1 MLAPLVALLMVQL
14 QPTEARISRYRTMK
28 IWPAPDPKKAKRAQR
43 RARHEGFF
51 AQTTHVLLRATSE
64 FMEDNIMNVA
74 ASATF
79 YILLGFFP
87 AIAAFVSLYGLF
99 ANVNNVSAHLSYLS
113 GLLPASVLH
122 FVGTEMVRI
131 TMTYPARLSGTFFI
145 SLAFSI
151 WSANAGVLALIA
163 GLNVAYEEREN
174 RSWIRGRLI
183 SLSITAG
190 ILLVSVGAVFLFLAL
205 PVMQAALGVGSLH
218 LLRVFRWP
226 IIYAGTIAIL
236 TAMYAYGTSGRS
248 RGHRRVF
255 PGALLAASA
264 WLGCSF
270 LFSWYVANYAHYD
283 RTYGSLAAVVGFLI
297 WIWLG
302 LMVVLFGAELNCELE
317 RLHSPKPPLP
327 PDAKT
332 AL

>member
-1 MLAPLVALLMVQL
+1 
-14 QPTEARISRYRTMK
+14 MK
-28 IWPAPDPKKAKRAQR
+28 IWPAPDPKTSARTHDHAQH
-43 RARHEGFF
+43 AGVV
-51 AQTTHVLLRATSE
+51 AQTAHVLLRSASE

-87 AIAAFVSLYGLF
+87 AVAAFVSLYGLF
-99 ANVNNVSAHLSYLS
+99 ANVNNVGAHLSYLS
-113 GLLPASVLH
+113 GFLPASVLR
-122 FVGTEMVRI
+122 FVGSELMRI
-131 TMTYPARLSGTFFI
+131 TMTHPSKLSGTFLL

-151 WSANAGVLALIA
+151 WSANAGVLSLIA

-174 RSWIRGRLI
+174 RSWIIGRLI
-183 SLSITAG
+183 SLSITVG
-190 ILLVSVGAVFLFLAL
+190 VLVVSVGAVFLFLAL
-205 PVMQAALGVGSLH
+205 PLMQAALGLTSLH

-236 TAMYAYGTSGRS
+236 SAMYWYGTSGRP
-248 RGHRRVF
+248 RGHRRIL
-255 PGALLAASA
+255 PGTLLAATA

-283 RTYGSLAAVVGFLI
+283 RTYGSLAAVVGFLV

-302 LMVVLFGAELNCELE
+302 LMVILFGAELNCEIE
-317 RLHSPKPPLP
+317 RLHGPRPPLP

-332 AL
+332 TL

>member
-1 MLAPLVALLMVQL
+1 MQSAG
-14 QPTEARISRYRTMK
+14 R
-28 IWPAPDPKKAKRAQR
+28 
-43 RARHEGFF
+43 
-51 AQTTHVLLRATSE
+51 VLLRSASE

-113 GLLPASVLH
+113 GFLPASVLH
-122 FVGTEMVRI
+122 FVGSELVRI
-131 TMTYPARLSGTFFI
+131 TMTHPSKLSGTFLL

-151 WSANAGVLALIA
+151 WSANAGVLSLIA
-163 GLNVAYEEREN
+163 GLNVAYEERES
-174 RSWIRGRLI
+174 RSWIIGRLI
-183 SLSITAG
+183 SLSITIG
-190 ILLVSVGAVFLFLAL
+190 VLVVSVGAVFLFLAL
-205 PVMQAALGVGSLH
+205 PLMQTALGLNSLH

-236 TAMYAYGTSGRS
+236 SAMYWYGTSGRP
-248 RGHRRVF
+248 RGHRRIL
-255 PGALLAASA
+255 PGALLAATV
-264 WLGCSF
+264 WLGGSL

-283 RTYGSLAAVVGFLI
+283 RTYGSLAAMVGFMI

-302 LMVVLFGAELNCELE
+302 LMVILLGAELNCEIE
-317 RLHSPKPPLP
+317 RLHGPRPPLP

-332 AL
+332 TL

>member
-1 MLAPLVALLMVQL
+1 
-14 QPTEARISRYRTMK
+14 MK
-28 IWPAPDPKKAKRAQR
+28 AWPAPDPKTSKRAR
-43 RARHEGFF
+43 HRARHEGFV
-51 AQTTHVLLRATSE
+51 AQTTHVLWRAACE

-74 ASATF
+74 ASSTF

-99 ANVNNVSAHLSYLS
+99 ADVNNVSAHLSYLR
-113 GLLPASVLH
+113 GFLPANVLR
-122 FVGTEMVRI
+122 FVGSEMVRI
-131 TMTYPARLSGTFFI
+131 TTTHPSRLSGTFFI

-174 RSWIRGRLI
+174 RSWIIGRLI
-183 SLSITAG
+183 SLAITIGVLA
-190 ILLVSVGAVFLFLAL
+190 VSVGAVFLFLAL
-205 PVMQAALGVGSLH
+205 PVMQDALGIGSLH
-218 LLRVFRWP
+218 LLRLFRWP

-236 TAMYAYGTSGRS
+236 SAMYWYGTSGRP
-248 RGHRRVF
+248 RGHRRIL
-255 PGALLAASA
+255 PGALLAATA

-302 LMVVLFGAELNCELE
+302 LMVILFGAELNCELE

-327 PDAKT
+327 PNAKT
-332 AL
+332 TL

>member
-1 MLAPLVALLMVQL
+1 
-14 QPTEARISRYRTMK
+14 MK
-28 IWPAPDPKKAKRAQR
+28 IWPAPDPKTSK
-43 RARHEGFF
+43 RARHRARHAGFW
-51 AQTTHVLLRATSE
+51 AQTTHVLLRATNE
-64 FMEDNIMNVA
+64 FLEDNIMNVA

-99 ANVNNVSAHLSYLS
+99 ANVKNVSAHLSYLS
-113 GLLPASVLH
+113 GFLPESVLQ
-122 FVGTEMVRI
+122 FVGSEMVRI
-131 TMTYPARLSGTFFI
+131 TTTHPSNLSGTFFI

-174 RSWIRGRLI
+174 RSWIIGRLI
-183 SLSITAG
+183 SLAITVG
-190 ILLVSVGAVFLFLAL
+190 VLIVSVGAVFLFLAL
-205 PVMQAALGVGSLH
+205 PVMQVALGIASLH
-218 LLRVFRWP
+218 LLRIFRWP

-236 TAMYAYGTSGRS
+236 SAMYWYGTSGRP
-248 RGHRRVF
+248 RGHRRIL
-255 PGALLAASA
+255 PGALLAATA

-270 LFSWYVANYAHYD
+270 LFSWYVANYAHYG

-317 RLHSPKPPLP
+317 RLHGPKPPLP

-332 AL
+332 TL

>member
-1 MLAPLVALLMVQL
+1 
-14 QPTEARISRYRTMK
+14 MK
-28 IWPAPDPKKAKRAQR
+28 VWPAPEPRGKARKTRPPGQP
-43 RARHEGFF
+43 GFTQS
-51 AQTTHVLLRATSE
+51 AGHVLLRSASE
-64 FMEDNIMNVA
+64 FMEDNIMNIA

-87 AIAAFVSLYGLF
+87 AVAAFVSLYGLF
-99 ANVNNVSAHLSYLS
+99 ANVNNVSSHLSYLS
-113 GLLPASVLH
+113 GLLPGSVLR
-122 FVGTEMVRI
+122 FVGSEMVRI
-131 TMTYPARLSGTFFI
+131 TMTHPSRLSGTFFI

-151 WSANAGVLALIA
+151 WSANAGVLSLIA

-174 RSWIRGRLI
+174 RSWIIGRLI
-183 SLSITAG
+183 SLLITIG
-190 ILLVSVGAVFLFLAL
+190 VLIVSVGAVFLFLAL
-205 PVMQAALGVGSLH
+205 PVMQAALGLTSLH

-236 TAMYAYGTSGRS
+236 SAMYWYGTSGRP
-248 RGHRRVF
+248 RGHRRIL
-255 PGALLAASA
+255 PGALLAATA

-283 RTYGSLAAVVGFLI
+283 RTYGSLAAVVGFLV

-302 LMVVLFGAELNCELE
+302 LMVILFGAELNCEIE
-317 RLHSPKPPLP
+317 RLRGPRPPLP

-332 AL
+332 TL